1 MSSPKVT
8 FFCPRRQNDI
18 LITKQRSIKKKLVMD
33 LSFTLSV
40 VSAILAITAVIAVFI
55 VIFRYH
61 NTVTKTHTDNIE
73 TNMDENLRIPVTAEV
88 GSGYFKMTDV
98 SFDSDTLGKIKIRNG
113 KSDAQM
119 KEEDA
124 DLVITPVE
132 GRALEVTVGRNLTF
146 EGHSRCGTTH
156 QERSTSLVCRWCQRL
171 THQRPLSVA
180 PTPPPSPPSLLMRMK
195 LAPLCG
201 TTFGAPIAAT
211 AGGNLFDVRARHLLW
226 H

>member
-1 MSSPKVT
+1 
-8 FFCPRRQNDI
+8 
-18 LITKQRSIKKKLVMD
+18 MD

-61 NTVTKTHTDNIE
+61 NTVTKTIETHTGNIE

-132 GRALEVTVGRNLTF
+132 GRALEVTVGQNLTF
-146 EGHSRCGTTH
+146 EGTFKVWNNTSRKINITGMQMVPKINPSKAFVGSSNTSSFTPVSIDEDEVGTFVCGTT
-156 QERSTSLVCRWCQRL
+156 L
-171 THQRPLSVA
+171 
-180 PTPPPSPPSLLMRMK
+180 
-195 LAPLCG
+195 
-201 TTFGAPIAAT
+201 GAPIAAT
-211 AGGNLFDVRARHLLW
+211 AGGNLFDMYVHVTYSGTETE
-226 H
+226 

>member
-1 MSSPKVT
+1 
-8 FFCPRRQNDI
+8 
-18 LITKQRSIKKKLVMD
+18 MD

-61 NTVTKTHTDNIE
+61 NTVTKTIETPTDNIE

-132 GRALEVTVGRNLTF
+132 GRALEVTVGQNLTF
-146 EGHSRCGTTH
+146 EGTFKVWNNTSRKINITGMQMVPKINPSKAFVGSSNTSSFTPVSIDEDEVGTF
-156 QERSTSLVCRWCQRL
+156 V
-171 THQRPLSVA
+171 
-180 PTPPPSPPSLLMRMK
+180 
-195 LAPLCG
+195 CG

-211 AGGNLFDVRARHLLW
+211 AGGNLFDMYVHVTYSGTETE
-226 H
+226 

>member
-1 MSSPKVT
+1 
-8 FFCPRRQNDI
+8 
-18 LITKQRSIKKKLVMD
+18 
-33 LSFTLSV
+33 
-40 VSAILAITAVIAVFI
+40 
-55 VIFRYH
+55 
-61 NTVTKTHTDNIE
+61 TVTKTIETHTDNIE

-132 GRALEVTVGRNLTF
+132 GRALEVTVGQNLTF
-146 EGHSRCGTTH
+146 EGTFKVWNNTSRKINITGMQMVPKINPSKAFVGSSNTSSFTPVSIDEDEVGTF
-156 QERSTSLVCRWCQRL
+156 V
-171 THQRPLSVA
+171 
-180 PTPPPSPPSLLMRMK
+180 
-195 LAPLCG
+195 CG

-211 AGGNLFDVRARHLLW
+211 AGGNLFDMYVHVTYSGT
-226 H
+226 

>member
-1 MSSPKVT
+1 
-8 FFCPRRQNDI
+8 
-18 LITKQRSIKKKLVMD
+18 MD

-61 NTVTKTHTDNIE
+61 NTVTKTIETRTDNIE

-132 GRALEVTVGRNLTF
+132 GRALEVTVGQNLTF
-146 EGHSRCGTTH
+146 EGTFKVWNNTSRKINITGMQMVPKINPSKAFVGSSNTSSFTPVSIDEDEVGTF
-156 QERSTSLVCRWCQRL
+156 V
-171 THQRPLSVA
+171 
-180 PTPPPSPPSLLMRMK
+180 
-195 LAPLCG
+195 CG

-211 AGGNLFDVRARHLLW
+211 AGGNLFDMYVHVTYSGTETE
-226 H
+226 

>member
-1 MSSPKVT
+1 
-8 FFCPRRQNDI
+8 
-18 LITKQRSIKKKLVMD
+18 MD

-61 NTVTKTHTDNIE
+61 NTVTKTIVTHTDNIE

-132 GRALEVTVGRNLTF
+132 GRALEVTVGQNLTF
-146 EGHSRCGTTH
+146 EGTFKVWNNTSRKINITGMQMVPKINLSKAFVGSSNTSSFTPVSIDEDEVGTF
-156 QERSTSLVCRWCQRL
+156 V
-171 THQRPLSVA
+171 
-180 PTPPPSPPSLLMRMK
+180 
-195 LAPLCG
+195 CG

-211 AGGNLFDVRARHLLW
+211 AGGNLFDMYVHVTYSGTETE
-226 H
+226 